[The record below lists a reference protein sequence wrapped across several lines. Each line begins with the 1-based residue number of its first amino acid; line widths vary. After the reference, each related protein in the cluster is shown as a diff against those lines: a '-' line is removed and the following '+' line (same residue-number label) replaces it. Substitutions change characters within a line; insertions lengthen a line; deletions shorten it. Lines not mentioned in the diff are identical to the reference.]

1 MDRYFYTVE
10 YETGTDN
17 KLVHF
22 YGNVYFNDAIQAWQH
37 VEWTGLYVSLSDLAE
52 MIEDDTMYEY
62 INERV
67 NYSSDLTEVQAQ
79 EACKFY
85 FCGSPGTE
93 LHIKNIDE
101 NTSCGE
107 YWFET

>member
-10 YETGTDN
+10 NETGTNN
-17 KLVHF
+17 KLVHLF
-22 YGNVYFNDAIQAWQH
+22 GNVYFNDTTETWQC
-37 VEWTGLYVSLSDLAE
+37 VEWTGLYIFLYDLAK

-67 NYSSDLTEVQAQ
+67 NYSSDLTEAQAQ

-93 LHIKNIDE
+93 LHIKNVNED
-101 NTSCGE
+101 TPCGD
-107 YWFET
+107 YWFE